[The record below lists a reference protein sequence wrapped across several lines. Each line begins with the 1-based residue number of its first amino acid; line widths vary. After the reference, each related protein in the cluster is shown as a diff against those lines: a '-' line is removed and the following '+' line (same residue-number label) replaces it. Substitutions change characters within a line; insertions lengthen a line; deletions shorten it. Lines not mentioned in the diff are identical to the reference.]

1 MSVGAIDWAFK
12 VEDVNAPC
20 KLVLLALAN
29 FANLQNQSWASQST
43 IAKMTC
49 LSTKTVRKALAMLE
63 ADGFISRQERRREDG
78 SRSSDVITLNLSQ
91 TGLGGG
97 EGGSPGGERSSGG
110 VGNDVPGGGEPRSPL
125 EPSIEPLVRTITPL
139 SPPKGKNGRRLSEDW
154 IPSDADREKAKAEG
168 LTEPEIE
175 RAATEFRNYWCSRPG
190 QGGVKLDWSRTWH
203 NWVIRCADGRR
214 GRGAGMAS
222 RPAQPGGSRQG
233 SGDFAEI
240 VARRRG
246 YG

>member
-97 EGGSPGGERSSGG
+97 EGGSGGGERSSGG

-190 QGGVKLDWSRTWH
+190 AGGVKLDWGRTWH

-214 GRGAGMAS
+214 GGRSGMAS
-222 RPAQPGGSRQG
+222 RTAQPGGSRQG